1 MDEQSKRNLQDKVII
16 APYQPTADLLRS
28 FASAQRS
35 LAATNKKHKHQLYSA
50 PTSTS
55 APALLGTN
63 INISSSSTQHQHQ
76 HQLQLSAST
85 SVPALRHQHQLQLF
99 VISISKLKT
108 PASSNGSND
117 GQNPSEL
124 RLGWPEKSKLS
135 QLLNHGT
142 CWPKPGFIQQME
154 TTTGTIDPSCVLVA
168 RVVGTEFG
176 YMACGA

>member
-16 APYQPTADLLRS
+16 APYQPTAGLLRS

-55 APALLGTN
+55 APAPLGTN

-108 PASSNGSND
+108 PASSSGSND

-154 TTTGTIDPSCVLVA
+154 TTTGTIDPFCVLVA

-176 YMACGA
+176 YMA

>member
-16 APYQPTADLLRS
+16 APYQPTAGLLRS

-55 APALLGTN
+55 APALLSTN
-63 INISSSSTQHQHQ
+63 INISSSF
-76 HQLQLSAST
+76 
-85 SVPALRHQHQLQLF
+85 RHQHQFQLF
-99 VISISKLKT
+99 GINISSSSSSSAS
-108 PASSNGSND
+108 ASSRHLHRPTDGSND
-117 GQNPSEL
+117 GHNPSQL

-135 QLLNHGT
+135 RLLNHGT
-142 CWPKPGFIQQME
+142 CWQNPGFIQQME
-154 TTTGTIDPSCVLVA
+154 TTTGTIDPFCVLVA

-176 YMACGA
+176 YMACDA